1 MALFSWDTE
10 TFLIQPGLLS
20 PPIVCHSF
28 AKDSAMQEHTPML
41 LRKGTGT
48 YEIKLLLER
57 GHTVAGANIAYDFG
71 CLLAEK
77 PDLFPLVWKAY
88 EEGRVWD
95 VQIAA
100 TLVAIA
106 EGRLRD
112 GELFDRKGQK
122 MKDGK
127 GRMTSR
133 YSLDNCVREW
143 LGRDN
148 AKSND
153 RFRMSYALLENV
165 PMEYWPDDAKQ
176 YPIDDAVNTLEVAE
190 AQKAWATQ
198 TGFDFTD
205 LKVQCH
211 AAFCAHLSAMVG
223 LRTDGEKVAKLKGE
237 LLERQKTLC
246 EWARNLGFLRV
257 NKDGSYSRETKP
269 VAARVHRAY
278 LGQPPTTPKGAISLS
293 RETLEEAGD
302 PDLEKFAEIGKVQK
316 YFTYF
321 PSLEQAAVAPLN
333 VRPNILLSTGRASFE
348 GILQLLPRK
357 GGLRECFRARGTY
370 VSVDYA
376 AVELSTLA
384 QVCLWTVGSSKLAE
398 AINAGIDPHSLM
410 GSNMNGMTMTY
421 GEFFKNKKKPEIADL
436 RQAAKAANFG
446 YPGMMGAPKFVIAK
460 RKEGNSVC
468 NWIYR
473 DDACGAEKVLKF
485 RGKTWDGG
493 PLCKRCIDEAAKLKK
508 TYLATWPEI
517 TKYWDW
523 VMKELDLDDKLTQFV
538 SKRVRGGLNGPQGAN
553 TLFQGLAADGAKR
566 AVIALTKEMYLEKSS
581 PLYGSRLCVF
591 AHDETIIDV
600 PSHMDLHDAAFRQR
614 DIMVEEMQKV
624 CPDVK
629 ISAEPAAMKNWW
641 KQAEPCYNSANRL
654 IPWQPKDE

>member
-1 MALFSWDTE
+1 MTLFAWDLE
-10 TFLIQPGLLS
+10 THKIQPGLLS

-28 AKDSAMQEHTPML
+28 ARPGE
-41 LRKGTGT
+41 KG
-48 YEIKLLLER
+48 LLEYPCHGKSYIR
-57 GHTVAGANIAYDFG
+57 KYLQDDGWTVAGANIAYDFG
-71 CLLAEK
+71 CLLAED
-77 PDLFPLVWKAY
+77 PSLFPLVWKAY
-88 EEGRVWD
+88 EEGRVHD

-112 GELFDRKGQK
+112 GELFDRKGAK

-143 LGRDN
+143 LGREN
-148 AKSND
+148 AKDND
-153 RFRMSYALLENV
+153 RFRLSYALLEGTYIK
-165 PMEYWPDDAKQ
+165 YWPDDAKQ
-176 YPIDDAVNTLEVAE
+176 YPIDDAVNTLEVAQ
-190 AQKAWATQ
+190 AQLAS
-198 TGFDFTD
+198 GFDFCD
-205 LKVQCH
+205 LKAQCH
-211 AAFCAHLSAMVG
+211 AAFCAHLSAMAG

-237 LLERQKTLC
+237 LLGKQKELC
-246 EWARNLGFLRV
+246 EWASKLGFLRV
-257 NKDGSYSRETKP
+257 NKDGSFSRETKP

-278 LGQPPTTPKGAISLS
+278 LGQPPTTPKGGVSLS
-293 RETLEEAGD
+293 RETLEDSGD
-302 PDLEKFAEIGKVQK
+302 ADLEKFAEIGKVQK
-316 YFTYF
+316 FFTYF

-333 VRPNILLSTGRASFE
+333 VRPNILLSTGRASYE
-348 GILQLLPRK
+348 GIIQLLPRK
-357 GGLRECFRARGTY
+357 GGLRETFKARGTY

-384 QVCLWTVGSSKLAE
+384 QVCLWTVGNSKLAE
-398 AINAGIDPHSLM
+398 AINEGMDPHSLM
-410 GSNMNGMTMTY
+410 GSNMNGMTY
-421 GEFFKNKKKPEIADL
+421 DEFFASKKQPDIADL
-436 RQAAKAANFG
+436 RQAGKAANFG

-460 RKEGNSVC
+460 RKEGSSVC
-468 NWIYR
+468 DWIHR
-473 DDACGAEKVLKF
+473 DGACGAEKVLEY

-493 PLCKRCIDEAAKLKK
+493 PLCKRCIDEAAKLKSM
-508 TYLATWPEI
+508 YLRTWPEI
-517 TKYWDW
+517 PKYWDW
-523 VMKELDLDDKLTQFV
+523 VMGKLDLDDKLTQFV
-538 SKRVRGGLNGPQGAN
+538 SGRVRGGLNGPQGAN

-566 AVIALTKEMYLEKSS
+566 AVIALTREMYLEKSS

-600 PSHMDLHDAAFRQR
+600 PDWADLHAAAFRQR

-641 KQAEPCYNSANRL
+641 KAAEPVYADGRL
-654 IPWQPKDE
+654 IPWHPKDE